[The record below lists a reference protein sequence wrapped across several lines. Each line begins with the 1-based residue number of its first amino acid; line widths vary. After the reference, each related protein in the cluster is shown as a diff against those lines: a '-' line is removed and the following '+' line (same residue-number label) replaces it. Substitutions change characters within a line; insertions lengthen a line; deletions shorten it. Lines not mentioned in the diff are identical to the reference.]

1 MYPVAPTS
9 SLVDPV
15 VMETLASSPSNVHS
29 SSQAHLPLCTR
40 PYHHH
45 LCQFTMLGEAEEVIV
60 DLAALVVGTTTTI
73 RVPCIPAPQQ
83 ATTPLLFCHSITP
96 RQSPA
101 PSDQLSH

>member
-1 MYPVAPTS
+1 MDPVAPTS
-9 SLVDPV
+9 LLVDPV
-15 VMETLASSPSNVHS
+15 VMETPASSQSNVHS
-29 SSQAHLPLCTR
+29 SSQAHLPLCAC

-60 DLAALVVGTTTTI
+60 DLAALVVGTTTII
-73 RVPCIPAPQQ
+73 RAPQQ